1 MSGIIRKRTGP
12 AGSRILGVG
21 AYRPMTVVSNADIC
35 NRLDST
41 PEWIES
47 RSGISSRRFAIAEE
61 SLGAMAA
68 TAGGKALASAGVGIA
83 DVGCILVATMSHVT
97 QSPSVATDVAAR
109 LGAEKAAAF
118 DISAACA
125 GFCHALA
132 VASDMVLAGSARYV
146 LVIGAERMSDIIDPH
161 DRSTAFLFGDG
172 AGAIVVGPSE
182 TAGIGPVIWGSDPSA
197 RDVIAHDHSYLDWR
211 DNTDLPWPT
220 MRMAGQQVFRWASWQ
235 MAPVARAALDEAGIT
250 ADDLAAFIPHQ
261 ANIRIINILCRVLAL
276 PDTVT
281 VARDVA
287 IHGNTSGASI
297 PLAMD
302 EILASGQVPSGGLA
316 LLIGFGAGLV
326 YAAQVVRLP

>member
-1 MSGIIRKRTGP
+1 MSGIIQARIRP

-21 AYRPMTVVSNADIC
+21 AYRPMKIVSNAEIC
-35 NRLDST
+35 QRIDST

-47 RSGISSRRFAIAEE
+47 RSGIRSRRFAAVDE

-68 TAGGKALASAGVGIA
+68 TAGGKALASAGVGVP
-83 DVGCILVATMSHVT
+83 DVDCIVVATMSHVT
-97 QSPSVATDVAAR
+97 QSPSVATDVANR
-109 LGAEKAAAF
+109 LGARQAAAF
-118 DISAACA
+118 DLSAACA

-132 VASDMVLAGSARYV
+132 VASDMVLAGSAKYV

-161 DRSTAFLFGDG
+161 DRGTAFLFGDG

-182 TAGIGPVIWGSDPSA
+182 TAGIGPVVWGSDSSG
-197 RDVIAHDHSYLDWR
+197 RDAIGHDRSYLEWR
-211 DNTDLPWPT
+211 DNPELPWPT
-220 MRMAGQQVFRWASWQ
+220 MRMAGQRVYRWASWQ
-235 MAPVARAALDEAGIT
+235 MAPVARQALDIAGIS
-250 ADDLAAFIPHQ
+250 ADELAAFIPHQ
-261 ANIRIINILCRVLAL
+261 ANIRIIDMLCKVLAL
-276 PDTVT
+276 PGTVA

-287 IHGNTSGASI
+287 VHGNTSGASI

-302 EILASGQVPSGGLA
+302 EVLASGAVPSGGLA

>member
-21 AYRPMTVVSNADIC
+21 AYRPMAVVSNADIC
-35 NRLDST
+35 QRLDST

-47 RSGISSRRFAIAEE
+47 RSGIRSRRFANAEE

-68 TAGGKALASAGVGIA
+68 TAAGKALASAGVEVA

-132 VASDMVLAGSARYV
+132 IASDMVLAGSARHV

-182 TAGIGPVIWGSDPSA
+182 TTGIGPVVWGSDPSA
-197 RDVIAHDHSYLDWR
+197 RDAIAHDRSYLDWR
-211 DNTDLPWPT
+211 DNPELPWPT
-220 MRMAGQQVFRWASWQ
+220 MRMAGQRVFRWASWQ

-250 ADDLAAFIPHQ
+250 ANDLVAFVPHQ
-261 ANIRIINILCRVLAL
+261 ANIRIINVLCRVLAL
-276 PDTVT
+276 PGTVT
-281 VARDVA
+281 VARDIEV
-287 IHGNTSGASI
+287 HGNTSGASI

-302 EILASGQVPSGGLA
+302 DILASGQVPSGGLA

-326 YAAQVVRLP
+326 YAAQVVQLP